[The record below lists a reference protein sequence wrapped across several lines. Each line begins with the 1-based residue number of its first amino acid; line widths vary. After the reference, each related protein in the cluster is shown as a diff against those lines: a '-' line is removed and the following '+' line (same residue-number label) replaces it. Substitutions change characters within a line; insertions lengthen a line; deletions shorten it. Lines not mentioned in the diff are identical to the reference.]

1 MPQIK
6 TFCRIKPTPD
16 YYPEF
21 EVSQETLYLRVPE
34 VLRDFS
40 SVGKSRGAV
49 ISHEF
54 KFNYIFNNTA
64 TQDEVFDVAAKEIV
78 EGFLN
83 GYNGTIFA
91 YGQTGTGKTFTV
103 EGGAKSY
110 AQRGLQP
117 RALSMIY
124 KELEKRQDEDISVH
138 ISYLEIYKEVG
149 YDLLNPGARTQ
160 SVVTPFPKVNV
171 LEGASGVWVVR
182 NLSVHYAASEDVAQ
196 NLLLQ
201 GQANRRVAATTVHD
215 RSSRS
220 HAVFTVQLSAKQP
233 DSDVIIK
240 SKLHLVDLAGSERVS
255 KTGVEGHLLDEARS
269 INLSLH
275 FLETVIISLQGES
288 TSKNNRI
295 GSAGLSRSQ
304 SFRHS
309 RHGARPSSADLST
322 PKHVP
327 YRNSLLTM
335 VLRDSLGGNCLTAM
349 IATTSL
355 ELENIGESIS
365 TCRFAGRVACIAN
378 SVSSKVWRNEEV
390 DEKTLI
396 KKLRKRVA
404 ELETELSCMRA
415 ARETGTNFSIEE
427 MNAKLTDEDKILCGQ
442 VVSRY
447 LGGQLN
453 DPVTAGITSPYK
465 FRECLKILKRVI
477 TDGNHNMLDQNYPQI
492 TGVPDGY
499 HSADEVVS
507 RKRAEKVSREQPS
520 KRNEPTKFE
529 REKTVDFPITNAW
542 DNHTVQPEI
551 KPRQPQRARQ
561 HPPRNVT
568 NTNNTK
574 HPGIPVVDDLAQTDT
589 EETKEQ
595 HQEEIVKP
603 ERTLSQMLVSKSRRS
618 KYQSPFEQK
627 RVKEIKKLNTKV
639 ETLQQAQMEKE
650 GELVE
655 MKIGL
660 AEQELNIVEEQIRN
674 KLNVAKEQV
683 DDQHAYV
690 NQLETT
696 EADRNL
702 IEREKLVEKQLRKR
716 QNKFDKK
723 LEVLEEKRNQL
734 QKHSEEFHQELE
746 SVEKPTMKEQYGKYR
761 NRDGSLNTRQVFEML
776 KTKEKKQEKVHTE
789 IDHEKAWIYNK
800 HLEMREAATREK
812 LKQFKEM
819 LRMSRTADVR
829 GYASEDEGH
838 RTTHTAPG
846 HLSMNGEY
854 NPSKDKERIKTS
866 DGHPG
871 TRHTTRTQ
879 NTAPSEPPGTR
890 QTEPPGTR
898 QTTRTHFTTVPYT
911 DIPQTRQTVR
921 TEYSESLVNDN
932 VPGTSQTNR
941 TTGSNLDGRPGSSK
955 SMRSIPDSDFYA
967 QKKRDKDPTSRW
979 ESSYSRPS
987 TAQSVRFDL
996 GNGQTVLPNG
1006 LPVENG
1012 VWATESG
1019 IGMTDDFKSSSRKS
1033 ERKQKVYES
1042 EPEIV
1047 NGYESDPRDTVM
1059 PSEYV
1064 YGMGAGDK
1072 FDGRKMG
1079 LSSQTFDAAL
1089 ANMLEREDQNVYY
1102 DYEQYDQYARTSGNP
1117 KTNSRKPRVQSPY
1130 YTTPYPLNGSA
1141 KQPRDVRQG
1150 RSPVRKGRSPD
1161 RRGISQERGRS
1172 QGGGSRSRERAGG
1185 SRERAGGSRE
1195 RAGGSRERQ
1204 TNWSDDEAVLESLMR
1219 AQQQESRGRSRVRSK
1234 SQERPEVKY
1243 SQEDSDVDL
1252 WPNSRNTKAWG
1263 PEARQASIHAKLG
1276 MQTPEKKQRR
1286 KPRKRTKAKRT
1297 LDENLAVYDQSNL
1310 PGGKKGQLVWE
1321 ETPVTSQVTALPEE
1335 KAEDVFMTKVQQQKD
1350 RVNKIRKA
1358 RASAEVI
1365 QRTWRRFA
1373 AKKKVQK
1380 MRMEAK
1386 K

>member
-40 SVGKSRGAV
+40 SSGKSRGAV

-124 KELEKRQDEDISVH
+124 KELEKRQDEEISVH
-138 ISYLEIYKEVG
+138 ISYLEIYKEIG

-233 DSDVIIK
+233 NSDVIIK

-288 TSKNNRI
+288 SSGNKRV

-304 SFRHS
+304 SFRNS
-309 RHGARPSSADLST
+309 RHGTRPGSADLST

-355 ELENIGESIS
+355 EIENIGESIS

-378 SVSSKVWRNEEV
+378 SVSRNEEV

-415 ARETGTNFSIEE
+415 ARTGASFSIEE

-477 TDGNHNMLDQNYPQI
+477 TEGDHNMLDHNYPQI

-507 RKRAEKVSREQPS
+507 RQRKEKVSHQPPV
-520 KRNEPTKFE
+520 KRNTGPEKLE

-542 DNHTVQPEI
+542 ESQMEKSEP
-551 KPRQPQRARQ
+551 KPRPQQRFRQ

-568 NTNNTK
+568 NTNGTK
-574 HPGIPVVDDLAQTDT
+574 HPSITVVDDLAQTDT
-589 EETKEQ
+589 EDPKEVY
-595 HQEEIVKP
+595 QEQRVKP
-603 ERTLSQMLVSKSRRS
+603 ERTLSQMLVTKSRRG

-627 RVKEIKKLNTKV
+627 RVKEIKKLNNKV
-639 ETLQQAQMEKE
+639 ETLQQTQLEKE

-674 KLNVAKEQV
+674 KLNVTKEQV
-683 DDQHAYV
+683 DDQHAYIS
-690 NQLETT
+690 QLETT
-696 EADRNL
+696 EADPNL
-702 IEREKLVEKQLRKR
+702 IEREKLVEKQLRRR
-716 QNKFDKK
+716 QSKFDKK
-723 LEVLEEKRNQL
+723 LEVLEEKRQQL

-776 KTKEKKQEKVHTE
+776 KTQEKKQEKVHTE
-789 IDHEKAWIYNK
+789 IDQEKAWIYNK

-819 LRMSRTADVR
+819 LRMSRTADAK

-838 RTTHTAPG
+838 RGALTAPG
-846 HLSMNGEY
+846 HLATNGVY
-854 NPSKDKERIKTS
+854 NVPQSKDKERIKTS
-866 DGHPG
+866 ERSPG
-871 TRHTTRTQ
+871 TQQTTRTQ
-879 NTAPSEPPGTR
+879 HTAPS
-890 QTEPPGTR
+890 EPPGTR
-898 QTTRTHFTTVPYT
+898 QTTRTHFTTVPYN

-921 TEYSESLVNDN
+921 TEYTESLVNDN
-932 VPGTSQTNR
+932 VPSTSQTNR
-941 TTGSNLDGRPGSSK
+941 TTASNLDGRPGSSK

-967 QKKRDKDPTSRW
+967 EKKRDKDPTSRW

-1006 LPVENG
+1006 IPIDNNAWMTENG
-1012 VWATESG
+1012 V
-1019 IGMTDDFKSSSRKS
+1019 GMTDDFKSNSRKS
-1033 ERKQKVYES
+1033 ERKQTAYES
-1042 EPEIV
+1042 EPEMV
-1047 NGYESDPRDTVM
+1047 NGYESDLRDTVM

-1089 ANMLEREDQNVYY
+1089 ANMLERENQNVYY
-1102 DYEQYDQYARTSGNP
+1102 DYDDYDQYARTGGNP

-1130 YTTPYPLNGSA
+1130 YTAPYPLNGSG

-1150 RSPVRKGRSPD
+1150 RSPIRKSRSPD
-1161 RRGISQERGRS
+1161 RRGMSQERGRS
-1172 QGGGSRSRERAGG
+1172 QGSGSRSRDRTGQ
-1185 SRERAGGSRE
+1185 SRE

-1204 TNWSDDEAVLESLMR
+1204 ANWSDEEAVLESLMR
-1219 AQQQESRGRSRVRSK
+1219 AHQQESRGRSHNRNRSR
-1234 SQERPEVKY
+1234 ERPEVRY
-1243 SQEDSDVDL
+1243 SQEDSDGDI

-1286 KPRKRTKAKRT
+1286 KPRKRAKAKRT
-1297 LDENLAVYDQSNL
+1297 LDENLAVYDQNNL
-1310 PGGKKGQLVWE
+1310 PGGRKGQLVWE

-1335 KAEDVFMTKVQQQKD
+1335 KAEDVFMSKVQQQKD

-1358 RASAEVI
+1358 RASAEII
-1365 QRTWRRFA
+1365 QRSWRKFA

>member
-34 VLRDFS
+34 VLRDFTS
-40 SVGKSRGAV
+40 SGKSRGAV

-54 KFNYIFNNTA
+54 KFSYIFNNTA
-64 TQDEVFDVAAKEIV
+64 TQEEVFDVAAKDIV

-103 EGGAKSY
+103 EGGSKSY
-110 AQRGLQP
+110 AHRGLQP

-124 KELEKRQDEDISVH
+124 KELEKRQDEDISIH

-171 LEGASGVWVVR
+171 LEGAGGVWVVR

-233 DSDVIIK
+233 NSDVIIK

-255 KTGVEGHLLDEARS
+255 KTGVQGNLLDEARS

-288 TSKNNRI
+288 TQGNKRI
-295 GSAGLSRSQ
+295 GSAGLARSQ

-355 ELENIGESIS
+355 EIENIGESIS

-378 SVSSKVWRNEEV
+378 SVSRNEEV

-404 ELETELSCMRA
+404 ELETELSCIRA
-415 ARETGTNFSIEE
+415 ARESGTNFSIEE

-477 TDGNHNMLDQNYPQI
+477 TDGNHNMLDNNYPQI

-499 HSADEVVS
+499 HSADEVVGHQ
-507 RKRAEKVSREQPS
+507 RKEKISREQPS
-520 KRNEPTKFE
+520 KRRTEPEKLG
-529 REKTVDFPITNAW
+529 REKTVDFPITTNAW
-542 DNHTVQPEI
+542 ESQEVKAQS
-551 KPRQPQRARQ
+551 KPRPPPRVRQ

-568 NTNNTK
+568 DTNGTQ

-589 EETKEQ
+589 EETKETP
-595 HQEEIVKP
+595 QEDRVKP
-603 ERTLSQMLVSKSRRS
+603 ERTLSDMLVSKSRRS

-627 RVKEIKKLNTKV
+627 RVKEIKKLNNKV
-639 ETLQQAQMEKE
+639 ETLQQAQIEKE

-674 KLNVAKEQV
+674 KLNVTKEQV

-690 NQLETT
+690 AQLETT
-696 EADRNL
+696 EADRSL
-702 IEREKLVEKQLRKR
+702 IEREKLVEKQLRRR

-723 LEVLEEKRNQL
+723 LEVLEAKRNQL
-734 QKHSEEFHQELE
+734 QQHSEEFHQELDN
-746 SVEKPTMKEQYGKYR
+746 VEKPTVKEQYGKYR

-819 LRMSRTADVR
+819 LRMSRTADAR
-829 GYASEDEGH
+829 GYVSEDEG
-838 RTTHTAPG
+838 RRGANTAPG
-846 HLSMNGEY
+846 HFVMNGDHHV
-854 NPSKDKERIKTS
+854 PQDRERVKTS
-866 DGHPG
+866 DVHPG
-871 TRHTTRTQ
+871 TQQTTRTQ
-879 NTAPSEPPGTR
+879 HTAPSEPPGTR
-890 QTEPPGTR
+890 QTTRTQHTAPSEPPGTR
-898 QTTRTHFTTVPYT
+898 QTTRTNFTTVPYN

-921 TEYSESLVNDN
+921 TEYTESSINNN

-941 TTGSNLDGRPGSSK
+941 TTGSQFDERPGSSK

-996 GNGQTVLPNG
+996 GNGQAVLPNG
-1006 LPVENG
+1006 IPVDNG
-1012 VWATESG
+1012 VWMTNNG
-1019 IGMTDDFKSSSRKS
+1019 VGMTDDFKSSSHKS
-1033 ERKQKVYES
+1033 EQKRTAYEP

-1064 YGMGAGDK
+1064 YGMEAGDK

-1089 ANMLEREDQNVYY
+1089 ANMLERENQNVYY
-1102 DYEQYDQYARTSGNP
+1102 DNDDYDQYARTSGQP

-1130 YTTPYPLNGSA
+1130 YTTPYPLSGSS

-1161 RRGISQERGRS
+1161 RRGMSQERGRG
-1172 QGGGSRSRERAGG
+1172 QGSRSHD
-1185 SRERAGGSRE
+1185 RAGGSRE

-1219 AQQQESRGRSRVRSK
+1219 AKQQQQSRGRSRDRSK
-1234 SQERPEVKY
+1234 SQERSEVKH
-1243 SQEDSDVDL
+1243 SQEDSDWEL

-1297 LDENLAVYDQSNL
+1297 LDENLAVYDESNL

-1321 ETPVTSQVTALPEE
+1321 EAPVLSQVTALPEE
-1335 KAEDVFMTKVQQQKD
+1335 KAEDVFMTKVQEQKD
-1350 RVNKIRKA
+1350 RVSKIRKA
-1358 RASAEVI
+1358 RASAEII

-1380 MRMEAK
+1380 MRKAVRT
-1386 K
+1386 